1 MNYKILK
8 VCLDTDLGIFF
19 LIMNDTLNSISK
31 THKRIYLEKHRN
43 ILDA

>member
-8 VCLDTDLGIFF
+8 VCLDTDLG
-19 LIMNDTLNSISK
+19 MNDTLNSISK
-31 THKRIYLEKHRN
+31 TDNGTYLEKYRN

>member
-1 MNYKILK
+1 MLRYRSEHI
-8 VCLDTDLGIFF
+8 F

>member
-8 VCLDTDLGIFF
+8 VCLDTDLSIFF

-31 THKRIYLEKHRN
+31 THKRIYLEN
-43 ILDA
+43 NQNSLGE

>member
-31 THKRIYLEKHRN
+31 THNGTYLEKYRN
-43 ILDA
+43 ILDV